1 MKVILVRHAQTQWNR
16 AGMIQGQQDSP
27 ITERGERET
36 AALLAALEDEGYAA
50 ECVFSSPLT
59 RAHSMGEQLAALF
72 QAPLVIDAA
81 LMEQSFG
88 RYEGLSTQNLRAE
101 CPAEADAL
109 FAHDAAFCPPGGESL
124 AQAVQRMLA
133 FLQLQHTRA
142 AHKTL
147 CVVCHGH
154 VTQGLLALLK
164 EGNLENFA
172 RYAQPNAS
180 YAVLE
185 MAEEKCEVLRWGVA
199 THLRTLDE

>member
-27 ITERGERET
+27 VTERGERET
-36 AALLAALEDEGYAA
+36 AALLAALKDEGYAP
-50 ECVFSSPLT
+50 ESVFSSPLA
-59 RAHSMGEQLAALF
+59 RARSMGEQLAALF

-88 RYEGLSTQNLRAE
+88 RYEGLSTQELQ
-101 CPAEADAL
+101 AEADAL

-133 FLQLQHTRA
+133 FLQHQHTRA

-164 EGNLENFA
+164 EGSLENFA

-185 MAEEKCEVLRWGVA
+185 MSQEKCEVLRWGVA
-199 THLRTLDE
+199 THLRTLDA

>member
-27 ITERGERET
+27 VTERGERET
-36 AALLAALEDEGYAA
+36 AALLAALKDEGYAA
-50 ECVFSSPLT
+50 ESVFSSPLA
-59 RAHSMGEQLAALF
+59 RARSMGEQLAALF

-88 RYEGLSTQNLRAE
+88 GYEGLSTQKLQ
-101 CPAEADAL
+101 AEADAL

-124 AQAVQRMLA
+124 AQAVERMLA

-147 CVVCHGH
+147 CVICHGH

-164 EGNLENFA
+164 EGKLENFA

-199 THLRTLDE
+199 THLRTLDA

>member
-36 AALLAALEDEGYAA
+36 AALLAALEDEGYTA
-50 ECVFSSPLT
+50 ESVFSSPLT
-59 RAHSMGEQLAALF
+59 RARSMGEQLAALF

-88 RYEGLSTQNLRAE
+88 RYEGLSTQELQ
-101 CPAEADAL
+101 AEADAL

-164 EGNLENFA
+164 EGNLENFP

-199 THLRTLDE
+199 THLRTLDA

>member
-36 AALLAALEDEGYAA
+36 AALLAALKDEGYAA

-59 RAHSMGEQLAALF
+59 RARSMGEQLAALF

-88 RYEGLSTQNLRAE
+88 RYEGLSTQKLQTE
-101 CPAEADAL
+101 TDAL

-133 FLQLQHTRA
+133 FLQRQHIRA

-164 EGNLENFA
+164 EGSLENFA

-185 MAEEKCEVLRWGVA
+185 MAEEKCRVLRWGVA
-199 THLRTLDE
+199 THLRTLDA

>member
-27 ITERGERET
+27 VTERGERET
-36 AALLAALEDEGYAA
+36 TALLAALKYEGYSA
-50 ECVFSSPLT
+50 ECVFSSPLA
-59 RAHSMGEQLAALF
+59 RARSMGEQLAALF

-88 RYEGLSTQNLRAE
+88 RYEGLSTQKLQ
-101 CPAEADAL
+101 AEADAL

-133 FLQLQHTRA
+133 FLQRQHTRA

-164 EGNLENFA
+164 EGSLENFA
-172 RYAQPNAS
+172 RYVQPNAS

-199 THLRTLDE
+199 THLRTLDA

>member
-27 ITERGERET
+27 VTERGERET
-36 AALLAALEDEGYAA
+36 AALLAALKDEGYAA
-50 ECVFSSPLT
+50 ESVFSSPLA
-59 RAHSMGEQLAALF
+59 RARSMGEQLAALF

-88 RYEGLSTQNLRAE
+88 GYEGLSTQKLQ
-101 CPAEADAL
+101 AEADAL

-124 AQAVQRMLA
+124 AQAVERMLA

-164 EGNLENFA
+164 EGSLENFA

-199 THLRTLDE
+199 THLRTLDV